1 MNPTTA
7 IKRIEGG
14 YQLGK
19 LAAIG
24 LAPRESQA
32 LLLRANGFSS
42 EACAQ
47 AMNCKTGNVQARIRN
62 LFYKMHATTTPEL
75 ITKCFGSGILR
86 FLSLVIALH
95 IGMAAPGDYRFARVS
110 IRVAG
115 RPVHTQQ
122 KAA

>member
-1 MNPTTA
+1 MNSITD

-14 YQLGK
+14 YQLGN

-86 FLSLVIALH
+86 FLSFLIALH
-95 IGMAAPGDYRFARVS
+95 IGIADPGDHQFTRARV
-110 IRVAG
+110 RVAA
-115 RPVHTQQ
+115 RPVRTQ
-122 KAA
+122 KKEA